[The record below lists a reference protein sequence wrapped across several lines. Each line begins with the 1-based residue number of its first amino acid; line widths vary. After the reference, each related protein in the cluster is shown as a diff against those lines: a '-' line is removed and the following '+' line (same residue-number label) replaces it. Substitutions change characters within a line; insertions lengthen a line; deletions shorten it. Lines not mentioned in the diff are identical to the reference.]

1 MNKHIKNLLI
11 IITTMI
17 GMMIIYSLPKANTDY
32 YWLEIDE
39 VNDTLAI
46 VILTDNN
53 GEPVVMIDDN
63 IYRHGD
69 EQRIMIL
76 MTTFETSIGFESAL
90 KASEQY
96 YEIINNPKQ
105 YEENSDIPI
114 INRNDSND
122 VL

>member
-1 MNKHIKNLLI
+1 MNKHIKILLI

-46 VILTDNN
+46 VILTDTN
-53 GEPVVMIDDN
+53 GEPIVMIDDN

-69 EQRIMIL
+69 EERIMAL
-76 MTTFETSIGFESAL
+76 MTLFETSIGFESAL